1 MRTYSQSAPPPRS
14 NERPVSTG
22 RSSFCML
29 VDPPRS
35 TFYVTGAGPTRQP
48 VKTSTQLFANTC
60 AYSPAVWVG
69 RFRSRIRTASMRFS
83 RTDSTRIE

>member
-22 RSSFCML
+22 RSSFHML

-35 TFYVTGAGPTRQP
+35 TFYVTDAGPTRQP
-48 VKTSTQLFANTC
+48 VNLPTQVRAKTC
-60 AYSPAVWVG
+60 AYSAGVCAG
-69 RFRSRIRTASMRFS
+69 AFRSRIRTASIRFS